1 MSAENFVSTVIL
13 AGGQGSRIGG
23 DKAMR
28 NLRGLPLIEWVI
40 GILIEQDTEILIS
53 ANGNQAALS
62 ELGYPV
68 ISDLL
73 PGYAGPLAGLHAAMH
88 HATSEWVACVPCDTP
103 FLPDNLIERLL
114 TGIGSAEASV
124 AVVNGKRQPAIAL
137 YRRRSVLPKL
147 NAYLDSGER
156 KVAGWLAMLQV
167 QEVVFE
173 DAGAFININSL
184 DELDVAN
191 KGLSQ

>member
-40 GILIEQDTEILIS
+40 GTLIEQDTEILIS
-53 ANGNQAALS
+53 ANGNQASLAV
-62 ELGYPV
+62 LGYPV
-68 ISDLL
+68 IADLL

-88 HATSEWVACVPCDTP
+88 HATSEWVASVPCDTP

-114 TGIGSAEASV
+114 GGIGGAEASV

-137 YRRRSVLPKL
+137 YRRRVVLPKL
-147 NAYLDSGER
+147 NAYLDKGDR
-156 KVAGWLAMLQV
+156 RVAGWLAMLQV
-167 QEVVFE
+167 HEVVFE

-184 DELDVAN
+184 DELDAAN
-191 KGLSQ
+191 KGQ

>member
-167 QEVVFE
+167 QEVVFD